1 MLIDMSHHLKS
12 ERKAMKNKLSG
23 AVKKPIPVKIV
34 HDTNDVAPS
43 APKKSEYDKW
53 CAEDDLR
60 ALQRAAEIKSDKA
73 RMSHVKKCAN
83 EQLKALKKI

>member
-1 MLIDMSHHLKS
+1 MSHHLKS

-34 HDTNDVAPS
+34 HDTEAVNQ
-43 APKKSEYDKW
+43 APKKNEYDKW
-53 CAEDDLR
+53 RAEDDLR
-60 ALQRAAEIKSDKA
+60 ALQRAAEIKADKT